1 MNTTLAEKRNY
12 PRIDMDELIE
22 MQVRGESTFVR
33 VTDLSAGGASIKVE
47 GPLSSGRQVTL
58 VFDKGRVLGL
68 TTRNV
73 NGSVGV
79 RFVRPTSRRKL
90 IG

>member
-1 MNTTLAEKRNY
+1 METTLLDKRNY
-12 PRIDMDELIE
+12 PRVELDELVE
-22 MQVRGESTFVR
+22 MRVRGESTFVR
-33 VTDLSAGGASIKVE
+33 VTDLSAGGASITVE
-47 GPLSSGRQVTL
+47 GPLSSGTQVTL

-68 TTRNV
+68 TTRNT